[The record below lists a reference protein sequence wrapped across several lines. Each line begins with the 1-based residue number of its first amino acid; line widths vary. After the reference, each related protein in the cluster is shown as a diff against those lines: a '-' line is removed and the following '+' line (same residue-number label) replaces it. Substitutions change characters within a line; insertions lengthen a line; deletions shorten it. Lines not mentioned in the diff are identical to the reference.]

1 MHSLLQAVER
11 EPQPESVE
19 KAWAQGIAFY
29 FHVRMVRFLLK
40 RPDLYIGSSF
50 KVSWPGFSIHC
61 CGRGVCHIYIFV
73 SALLQVRARLQHPL
87 VRQRRKLHVDSRVMR
102 ITEHVCKH
110 GWIENHEVRAVCRVQ
125 RHHLECF
132 QLELA

>member
-1 MHSLLQAVER
+1 MHSLLQAVEG

-61 CGRGVCHIYIFV
+61 CGRGANRVVVWAH
-73 SALLQVRARLQHPL
+73 L
-87 VRQRRKLHVDSRVMR
+87 VY
-102 ITEHVCKH
+102 
-110 GWIENHEVRAVCRVQ
+110 
-125 RHHLECF
+125 
-132 QLELA
+132 

>member
-40 RPDLYIGSSF
+40 RPDLYIGH
-50 KVSWPGFSIHC
+50 WEQ
-61 CGRGVCHIYIFV
+61 
-73 SALLQVRARLQHPL
+73 LQSVLARLQHPL
-87 VRQRRKLHVDSRVMR
+87 LRQRRLSHIHIRFCIVASTGCMFKGHRVCMDCSRATLRMR
-102 ITEHVCKH
+102 AFMV
-110 GWIENHEVRAVCRVQ
+110 VV
-125 RHHLECF
+125 
-132 QLELA
+132 